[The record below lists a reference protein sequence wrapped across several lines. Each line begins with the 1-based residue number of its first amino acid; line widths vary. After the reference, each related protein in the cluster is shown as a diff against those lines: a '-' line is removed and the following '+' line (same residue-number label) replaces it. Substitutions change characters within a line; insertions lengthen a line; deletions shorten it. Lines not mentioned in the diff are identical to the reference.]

1 MSVSIEF
8 CGRSLFTVPL
18 WYPKPVGFF
27 FFFFSCKHQ
36 LALAIVVIGHFSD
49 SPALNFQISIAPFFP
64 YLLCQ
69 IPLINPCSHKMYNG
83 FVFTTRTLIEA
94 VQYLIAWMYHKML
107 NYTHIII
114 YLVGS
119 HLFYLTL

>member
-18 WYPKPVGFF
+18 WYPKPVG

-69 IPLINPCSHKMYNG
+69 IPLINPCSHKTYNG